1 MHIHEV
7 LQSLITATS
16 GKPKATNKIRAS
28 LLWFCL
34 WFKWFCSCLASVQ
47 ACFWKTCQIKTHE
60 NINTY
65 RQAERVKK
73 TSPSNLTFI
82 LTQVSRWHQSQAVAL
97 EFCEVKKYGACF
109 PFTID
114 VHPQYIKY
122 AFLYLYIHAN
132 IDVIPALRSSEVILI
147 RETQE
152 MFTLRAR
159 GLTFL
164 DFVLW
169 FLGQKHSFHAM
180 SSELLAQDGAK
191 TSFGSL

>member
-1 MHIHEV
+1 MILLV
-7 LQSLITATS
+7 LQDLD
-16 GKPKATNKIRAS
+16 
-28 LLWFCL
+28 
-34 WFKWFCSCLASVQ
+34 SVQ

-82 LTQVSRWHQSQAVAL
+82 LTQVSRWHQSQVVAL

-122 AFLYLYIHAN
+122 AFLHLYIHAN

-180 SSELLAQDGAK
+180 GSELLAQDGAK
-191 TSFGSL
+191 TSFVSL

>member
-1 MHIHEV
+1 MLDKNPRISQYIQTAREGKKDKPFKSDLYFEV
-7 LQSLITATS
+7 SL
-16 GKPKATNKIRAS
+16 
-28 LLWFCL
+28 
-34 WFKWFCSCLASVQ
+34 
-47 ACFWKTCQIKTHE
+47 
-60 NINTY
+60 
-65 RQAERVKK
+65 
-73 TSPSNLTFI
+73 
-82 LTQVSRWHQSQAVAL
+82 WHQSQAVAL
-97 EFCEVKKYGACF
+97 EFCEVKKYGSYF

-132 IDVIPALRSSEVILI
+132 IDAIPALRSSEVILI

-152 MFTLRAR
+152 MFTLSAR